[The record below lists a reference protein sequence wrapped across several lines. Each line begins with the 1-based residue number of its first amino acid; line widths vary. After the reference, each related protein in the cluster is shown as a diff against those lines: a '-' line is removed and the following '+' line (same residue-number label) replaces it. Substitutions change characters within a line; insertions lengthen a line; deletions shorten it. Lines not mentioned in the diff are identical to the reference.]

1 MTDDFSKVEGQP
13 VIEQY
18 EPEDKEA
25 LVSVYNDV
33 LRTVNTLEP
42 NKNPMYQL
50 EEYRKSNR
58 GNSNSEQTD
67 EKIKELHHMI
77 KRDVAS
83 LRENTKE
90 ELKNSNRTKDFNE
103 VVEEAY
109 SELLQYKVTDRHNF
123 EQQGDQSE
131 GVSE

>member
-109 SELLQYKVTDRHNF
+109 SELLQYKVTDRLNF

>member
-1 MTDDFSKVEGQP
+1 M
-13 VIEQY
+13 
-18 EPEDKEA
+18 
-25 LVSVYNDV
+25 SVYNDV